1 MKHLLKITLLALIL
15 STSVSTFAQSL
26 KFGHIDSNKLLAIMP
41 EKEEAQKQIQAAAA
55 EYDTQ
60 IKAMREEAQTL
71 INAFVEERDGLS
83 EAVKADKTK
92 EIQNLQTRMQEFDG
106 FAQQALQKK
115 QNELLKPIFDK
126 ASAAIKAVGAE
137 NGFTYVFDISTGVI
151 LFNSNN
157 SVDIMP
163 LVKTKLGIQ

>member
-1 MKHLLKITLLALIL
+1 MKHFLKVTLLAIIL

-26 KFGHIDSNKLLAIMP
+26 KFGHIDSNKLLSIMP

-71 INAFVEERDGLS
+71 LNAYVEQRDGLA
-83 EAVKADKTK
+83 EAVRADKEK

>member
-1 MKHLLKITLLALIL
+1 MRHFLKVTLLAIIL

-71 INAFVEERDGLS
+71 INAFVEQRDGLS

-137 NGFTYVFDISTGVI
+137 NGFIYVFDSSTGVI
-151 LFNSNN
+151 LYNSNN
-157 SVDIMP
+157 SVDVMP
-163 LVKTKLGIQ
+163 LVKAKLGIQ

>member
-1 MKHLLKITLLALIL
+1 
-15 STSVSTFAQSL
+15 
-26 KFGHIDSNKLLAIMP
+26 
-41 EKEEAQKQIQAAAA
+41 
-55 EYDTQ
+55 
-60 IKAMREEAQTL
+60 
-71 INAFVEERDGLS
+71 
-83 EAVKADKTK
+83 
-92 EIQNLQTRMQEFDG
+92 MQEFDG

-137 NGFTYVFDISTGVI
+137 AGFTYVFDISTGVI

-163 LVKTKLGIQ
+163 LVKTKLGIL

>member
-1 MKHLLKITLLALIL
+1 MRHLLKVTLLAIIL
-15 STSVSTFAQSL
+15 STSVSTFAQTL
-26 KFGHIDSNKLLAIMP
+26 KFGHIDSNKLLSIMP

-71 INAFVEERDGLS
+71 LNAYVEQRDALA
-83 EAVKADKTK
+83 EAVRADKEK

>member
-1 MKHLLKITLLALIL
+1 MRHFLKVTLLAIIL

-71 INAFVEERDGLS
+71 INAYVEQRDGLA
-83 EAVKADKTK
+83 EAVRADKEK

-137 NGFTYVFDISTGVI
+137 NGFIYVFDSSTGVI
-151 LFNSNN
+151 LYNSNN

>member
-1 MKHLLKITLLALIL
+1 MRHFLKVTLLAIIL
-15 STSVSTFAQSL
+15 SAGSSTFAQTL
-26 KFGHIDSNKLLAIMP
+26 KFGHIDSNKLLSIMP
-41 EKEEAQKQIQAAAA
+41 EKEQAQKQLQAAAA
-55 EYDTQ
+55 EYDVQ
-60 IKAMREEAQTL
+60 LKSMNSEYQALVAAYVEKRET
-71 INAFVEERDGLS
+71 LS
-83 EAVKADKTK
+83 EVDRADKEK
-92 EIQNLQTRMQEFDG
+92 EIQSLQKRMQDYDG
-106 FAQQALQKK
+106 FAQQDIQNK

-163 LVKTKLGIQ
+163 LVKVKLGIQ

>member
-71 INAFVEERDGLS
+71 INAYVETRDGLA
-83 EAVKADKTK
+83 EAVRADKEK
-92 EIQNLQTRMQEFDG
+92 EIQNLQSRMQEFDG

-115 QNELLKPIFDK
+115 QNDLLKPIFDK

-157 SVDIMP
+157 SVDVMP

>member
-1 MKHLLKITLLALIL
+1 MRHFLKVTLFAIIL
-15 STSVSTFAQSL
+15 SAGSSTFAQTL
-26 KFGHIDSNKLLAIMP
+26 KFGHIDSNKLLSIMP
-41 EKEEAQKQIQAAAA
+41 EKEQAQKQLQATAA
-55 EYDTQ
+55 EYDVQLKSMNT
-60 IKAMREEAQTL
+60 EYQTL
-71 INAFVEERDGLS
+71 VAAYVEKRESLS
-83 EAVKADKTK
+83 EVDRADKEK
-92 EIQNLQTRMQEFDG
+92 EIQSLQKRMQDYDG
-106 FAQQALQKK
+106 FAQQDIQNK

-163 LVKTKLGIQ
+163 LVKVKLGIQ